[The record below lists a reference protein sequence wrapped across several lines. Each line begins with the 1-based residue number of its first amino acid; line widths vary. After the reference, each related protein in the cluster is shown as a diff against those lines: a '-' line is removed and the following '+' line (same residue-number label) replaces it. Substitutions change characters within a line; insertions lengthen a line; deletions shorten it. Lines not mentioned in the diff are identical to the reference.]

1 MKKVLS
7 GVALALAC
15 VMLFAACQKE
25 EQNTPTSTT
34 PPAQQQTT
42 ETKPQENKPAEE
54 PKVDPK
60 EEILAKAEED
70 KEAVLAVMKTVV
82 DNYRSGNVP
91 DYYEA
96 YPSKEAYPKL
106 ESVDEIKLEK
116 GDDSCDVLAY
126 VPVGNQNLCIALQ
139 YVNGAAEGTSPWMVV
154 AASFVGIKG

>member
-1 MKKVLS
+1 MKKVLKIA
-7 GVALALAC
+7 ALAMAC
-15 VMLFAACQKE
+15 MMLFAACKKE
-25 EQNTPTSTT
+25 ESKPTSTT

-42 ETKPQENKPAEE
+42 ESKPVENKPVEE

-60 EEILAKAEED
+60 EEMLAKAEQD
-70 KEAVLAVMKTVV
+70 KEVVLAVMKTVV

-91 DYYEA
+91 DYYEE

-126 VPVGNQNLCIALQ
+126 VPVGKQNLCIALQ
-139 YVNGAAEGTSPWMVV
+139 YVNGVAEGTNPWMVV